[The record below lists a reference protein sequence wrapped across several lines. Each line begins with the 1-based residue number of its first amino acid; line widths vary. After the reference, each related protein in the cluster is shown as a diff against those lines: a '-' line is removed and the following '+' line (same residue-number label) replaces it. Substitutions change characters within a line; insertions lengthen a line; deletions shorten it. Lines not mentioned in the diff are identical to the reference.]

1 MTTGQIDHRL
11 PVSVITG
18 FLGAGKSTL
27 LNRLLRHP
35 AMGETAVIVNEFGE
49 IGLDHALIAS
59 SSEDTVL
66 LSSGCLC
73 CTVRGD
79 LVNTLRELMQKRES
93 GAVKPFRR
101 VVIETTGLADP
112 APVLHTLMSDA
123 VVSERFRLESVVTL
137 VDAVNGSATLDNHME
152 AVKQAAVADRLVLS
166 KTDVAPKA
174 VVGELRH
181 RLQHLNPGAPI
192 LTVVEGDIE
201 PDKLFNAGLYD
212 PTRKSYDV
220 QNWLRAEAYGGHHH
234 HHDHDHDHDHGHGHD
249 HHHHDHDH
257 HDHHDH
263 GHDHGHDEHD
273 HPRTA
278 EGKLDVNR
286 HDASIGS
293 FCLTFDEPFE
303 WNTLATWLDLLAAYR
318 GDNLLRV
325 KGLINVVG
333 VDRPVVV
340 HGVQHLFHP
349 PATIPAWPDE
359 DRRSRIV
366 FITRDLGREV
376 IEQTLTALAQAEATP
391 PESLGAGR

>member
-1 MTTGQIDHRL
+1 MSEQIDRRI

-35 AMGETAVIVNEFGE
+35 DMGETAVIVNEFGE

-59 SSEDTVL
+59 SKEDTVL

-79 LVNTLRELMQKRES
+79 LVNTFRDLTAKRDAGEI
-93 GAVKPFRR
+93 KPFKR

-112 APVLHTLMSDA
+112 APVLHTLMSDP
-123 VVSERFRLESVVTL
+123 VVAERCRLESVVTL
-137 VDAVNGSATLDNHME
+137 VDAVNGFGTLDHHTE
-152 AVKQAAVADRLVLS
+152 AVKQAAVADRLVLT
-166 KTDVAPKA
+166 KVDLAEQKA
-174 VVGELRH
+174 VQQLRH

-192 LTVVEGDIE
+192 FTAIAGDIA
-201 PDKLFNAGLYD
+201 PNQLFNAGLYD
-212 PTRKSYDV
+212 PKTKTFDV
-220 QNWLRAEAYGGHHH
+220 QNWLRAEAYGEDHHH
-234 HHDHDHDHDHGHGHD
+234 HHEHEHEHEHEHHHDHGHHE
-249 HHHHDHDH
+249 HDH
-257 HDHHDH
+257 HDH
-263 GHDHGHDEHD
+263 EHF
-273 HPRTA
+273 HTA

-286 HDASIGS
+286 HDASIAS

-325 KGLINVVG
+325 KGLVNVTG
-333 VDRPVVV
+333 VDRPVVI

-349 PATIPAWPDE
+349 PATIPAWPD
-359 DRRSRIV
+359 DNRQSRIV
-366 FITRDLGREV
+366 FITRDLNREV
-376 IEQTLTALAQAEATP
+376 IEQTLKALQQAEPSPQAQA
-391 PESLGAGR
+391 

>member
-1 MTTGQIDHRL
+1 MTGQIDYRI

-123 VVSERFRLESVVTL
+123 VVAERFRLESVVTL

-166 KTDVAPKA
+166 KTDLAPA
-174 VVGELRH
+174 ALVGELRH

-192 LTVVEGDIE
+192 LAVVDGEVE

-212 PTRKSYDV
+212 PSRKSYDV
-220 QNWLRAEAYGGHHH
+220 QNWLRAEAYGGHDH
-234 HHDHDHDHDHGHGHD
+234 HHDHDHGHHHDHDHGHGHG
-249 HHHHDHDH
+249 
-257 HDHHDH
+257 H
-263 GHDHGHDEHD
+263 GHDHGHDEHG
-273 HPRTA
+273 HPLTP

-286 HDASIGS
+286 HDASISS
-293 FCLTFDEPFE
+293 FCLTFDAPFE

-333 VDRPVVV
+333 VDRPVVI
-340 HGVQHLFHP
+340 HGVQHMFHP
-349 PATIPAWPDE
+349 PATIPAWPDA
-359 DRRSRIV
+359 DRRSKIV

-376 IEQTLTALAQAEATP
+376 IEQTFTALAQAEAAP
-391 PESLGAGR
+391 AASLDTASHGTR

>member
-1 MTTGQIDHRL
+1 MTGQIDYRL

-123 VVSERFRLESVVTL
+123 VVAERFRLESVVTL

-166 KTDVAPKA
+166 KTDLAPA
-174 VVGELRH
+174 ALVGELRH

-192 LTVVEGDIE
+192 LTVVDGEVE

-212 PTRKSYDV
+212 PSRKSYDV
-220 QNWLRAEAYGGHHH
+220 QNWLRAEAYGGHDHH
-234 HHDHDHDHDHGHGHD
+234 HHDHDHHHDHGH
-249 HHHHDHDH
+249 H

-263 GHDHGHDEHD
+263 GHDHDAHGHPLTPD
-273 HPRTA
+273 
-278 EGKLDVNR
+278 GKLDVNR
-286 HDASIGS
+286 HDASISS
-293 FCLTFDEPFE
+293 FCLTFDTPFE

-340 HGVQHLFHP
+340 HGVQHMFHP
-349 PATIPAWPDE
+349 PATIPAWPDA
-359 DRRSRIV
+359 DRRSKIV

-376 IEQTLTALAQAEATP
+376 IEQTFSALAQAEAAP
-391 PESLGAGR
+391 AASLDTASHGTR